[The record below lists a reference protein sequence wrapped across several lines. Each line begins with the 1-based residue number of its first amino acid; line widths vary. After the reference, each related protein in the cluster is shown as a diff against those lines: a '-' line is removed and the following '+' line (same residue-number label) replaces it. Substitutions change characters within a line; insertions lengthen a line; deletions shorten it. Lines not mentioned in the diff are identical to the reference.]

1 VSTFAERWEEHFLA
15 REARVCFLV
24 TAMLVF
30 LSEVVLGPAALDRYL
45 QANRFTVFPAMVG
58 ADSAL
63 LGLVIAATA
72 LVLDRLAEGRLA
84 LVQQSRHI
92 GSLSAVFKS
101 AMAWLGAA
109 TLASVAAL
117 VPLQNNIGDRVIAY
131 LWAMCTLLVMARL
144 ARVIWVTGL
153 LVDIVSKQESS

>member
-1 VSTFAERWEEHFLA
+1 MSTFAERWEEHFLA
-15 REARVCFLV
+15 REAKLCYLAAGALIVV
-24 TAMLVF
+24 
-30 LSEVVLGPAALDRYL
+30 SEAILGPSALDWYL
-45 QANRFTVFPAMVG
+45 DANRFTVFPAMVA

-92 GSLSAVFKS
+92 GALAGIFKS

-109 TLASVAAL
+109 TLASIIAL
-117 VPLQNNIGDRVIAY
+117 VPLASNVADRVVAY
-131 LWAMCTLLVMARL
+131 VWALCTMLVLARL
-144 ARVIWVTGL
+144 ARVIWATGYL
-153 LVDIVSKQESS
+153 MDIVSRQET